1 MNLTY
6 EEQQLTAIY
15 NEGTREKTIVA
26 LAEMYSHL
34 ESDEVE
40 LRQLTESTISK
51 LRKITNSQYDS
62 LDLTLEVA

>member
-26 LAEMYSHL
+26 LAEMYDHL
-34 ESDEVE
+34 ESDETE
-40 LRQLTESTISK
+40 LRQLTESTVSK
-51 LRKITNSQYDS
+51 LRKMTDEQYAS
-62 LDLTLEVA
+62 LDLIPDVA